1 MRKSWER
8 GAENGWRN
16 QNPPPGIDVA
26 YNFYHNAPRDSKG
39 RFQKNAVKLSIE
51 YLDPLTSFCT

>member
-1 MRKSWER
+1 MDGEKK
-8 GAENGWRN
+8 
-16 QNPPPGIDVA
+16 NPPPGIDVA